1 MTHRRVLAGLAA
13 LLLTACTAERE
24 NVASGYVEG
33 EFVSVAAPEGGWLT
47 EVLTERGKTVKAG
60 DPLFTLD
67 ADVQVAQRN
76 QAAASVLQAKAQLHN
91 LQKGRRPDEL
101 SALEAAVRRAMAAL
115 TLAEA
120 EYGRARTLRDKQFVS
135 QSFLEIRKSQV
146 DAAREEV
153 RQAQATL
160 SLAGKGARDD
170 EVTAARAALQSAQAS
185 LSRAEYL
192 LEQRRIHSKVSGR
205 VQDTYRNAGEFVP
218 PGGAVV
224 QILPPGNIRL
234 RFFVPEALRAR
245 IKPGASVTVRCDGC
259 PDGLKAKISY
269 LSTTAEYTPPVIYS
283 VGAREKLV
291 WLVEAKPAAGVH
303 LSPGQ
308 PIDVVL
314 P

>member
-1 MTHRRVLAGLAA
+1 MTYRPVLTGLAA

-24 NVASGYVEG
+24 NVANGYVEG

-67 ADVQVAQRN
+67 ADVQVAQRV
-76 QAAASVLQAKAQLHN
+76 QAAAAVMQAKAQLQN
-91 LQKGRRPDEL
+91 LLKGRRPDEL
-101 SALEAAVRRAMAAL
+101 NALEAAVRRATAAL

-135 QSFLEIRKSQV
+135 QSFLDIRKSQV
-146 DAAREEV
+146 DAAREDV

-170 EVTAARAALQSAQAS
+170 EVSAARAALQSAQAT

-291 WLVEAKPAAGVH
+291 WLVEAKPGAGVH